1 MTDYTLLVNAL
12 NPLPDAWQPE
22 DMVDLYDL
30 KARSFYL
37 PLSPPREMRL
47 VRRAAYAANDL
58 LAAADRAGFTS
69 AIVTDAWHSRD
80 LQAHLL
86 AEGAGHPTEK
96 PGCCDSEAGLTF
108 SVSSLVS
115 SEAAPLVL
123 WVQEHGAQYGFVLRY
138 PNEKMHL
145 TGVGAKPPLFRYVG
159 ENAARQMAERGWCLE
174 EYHAHRNTG
183 VRVDACEEPQCVPE
197 LQKLLPCARGAD
209 GLTVLERIGDAS
221 DGLPAECEAG
231 HAQELMRC
239 FFLEGILQRISS
251 SDYRRNLALYGS
263 ALIASVI
270 GLERTSFHD
279 VDLIVCGLGPEH
291 VVQALGEVLSLDEGD
306 GVCYK
311 LQDHEE
317 LWFGAGPDKSG
328 RDAGRRRI
336 GHRLYVVAR
345 RGTLGVTV
353 TVDAVED
360 AVMVPGPKERACRLA
375 FAGGTAPLLSCSL
388 ETALAKKLGHVVTRG
403 ELSRA
408 KHLYDIHAVA
418 KAAGA
423 RLDAALLGEALT
435 AEVEH
440 DGTLDRLPGVLDA
453 IEGLRRSDDATLRW
467 GRFKR
472 QAYYAGDASWQDVL
486 DSVEALLQ
494 AAIP

>member
-1 MTDYTLLVNAL
+1 MTDFTLLVNEL
-12 NPLPDAWQPE
+12 NPLPDAWRPE
-22 DMVDLYDL
+22 DMVSLYDL
-30 KARSFYL
+30 EARSFYL
-37 PLSPPREMRL
+37 PLSPPRDLRL
-47 VRRAAYAANDL
+47 VRQAAYAANGL

-80 LQAHLL
+80 MQARLL
-86 AEGAGHPTEK
+86 AEGAGHPAEK

-115 SEAAPLVL
+115 SEVAPLAV
-123 WVQEHGAQYGFVLRY
+123 WVQEHGAQYGFVPRY

-145 TGVGAKPPLFRYVG
+145 TGVGFKPPLFRYVG
-159 ENAARQMAERGWCLE
+159 EDAARQMAERGWCLE
-174 EYHAHRNTG
+174 EYHAHGNTG
-183 VRVDACEEPQCVPE
+183 ARVDACEDPQCVSE
-197 LQKLLPCARGAD
+197 LRELLPCARGAD
-209 GLTVLERIGDAS
+209 GLTVLERIGSAS
-221 DGLPAECEAG
+221 GGAPAECEAG

-239 FFLEGILQRISS
+239 FFLEGILRRISS
-251 SDYRRNLALYGS
+251 SGYRRNLALYGS
-263 ALIASVI
+263 ALISSAI

-291 VVQALGEVLSLDEGD
+291 VAQAFREVLALDEGD
-306 GVCYK
+306 GIRYE
-311 LQDHEE
+311 LRDHED
-317 LWFGAGPDKSG
+317 LSFGAGPDVSG
-328 RDAGRRRI
+328 RDAGRWRI
-336 GHRLYVVAR
+336 GQRLYVVAR
-345 RGTLGVTV
+345 RGTLGITV

-360 AVMVPGPKERACRLA
+360 AVMVPGPEERACRLA
-375 FAGGTAPLLSCSL
+375 FAGGTAPLLSCNL

-418 KAAGA
+418 KVAGA
-423 RLDAALLGEALT
+423 RLDVALLGEALT

-453 IEGLRRSDDATLRW
+453 IEGLRRSDDAALRW
-467 GRFKR
+467 DRFKR

-486 DSVEALLQ
+486 DSVEALMQVAL
-494 AAIP
+494 P